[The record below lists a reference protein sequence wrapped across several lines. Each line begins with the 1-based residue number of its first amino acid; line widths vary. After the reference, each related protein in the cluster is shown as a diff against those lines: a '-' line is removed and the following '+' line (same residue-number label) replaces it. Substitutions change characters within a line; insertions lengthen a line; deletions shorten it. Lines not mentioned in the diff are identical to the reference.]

1 MLSYNN
7 ISGNNI
13 NNNVITTYNITTT
26 TTPTTTT
33 TTTPTTTPTT
43 TTTTKSKKNFEY
55 KSNIE
60 IDGWWHTEIRTSREL
75 KYYINLA
82 EISGCKFEQFVSFT
96 QFLDFLQRTII
107 GRYLNLSNRIRSLME
122 KKKIILKKNQFRL
135 IEAEVNKTR
144 RIRSIK
150 INRLGKDDLNKFML
164 LVQASKNKL
173 PTIIYQII
181 LKEFVGL
188 EFKSGCAQCKK
199 ANRPFDIII
208 SHNSHECKFTHK
220 HLHCV
225 NCSTSSFKC
234 INHTTDKC
242 YNYCS
247 TCRTTIDFC
256 SCDDDH
262 NDDCDDCGRPN
273 THCVCGF
280 YSESDD
286 DESRGDYCDD
296 CGNPHYC
303 CRC

>member
-1 MLSYNN
+1 MTSYNN
-7 ISGNNI
+7 IAGNNI
-13 NNNVITTYNITTT
+13 NNNVITYTTT
-26 TTPTTTT
+26 TTTTTTTSTTPTTPTTTT
-33 TTTPTTTPTT
+33 
-43 TTTTKSKKNFEY
+43 KSNKNFEY

-60 IDGWWHTEIRTSREL
+60 IDGWWHTEIQTARKL
-75 KYYINLA
+75 KFYVYLA
-82 EISGCKFEQFVSFT
+82 EIAGFKFEQFVSFT
-96 QFLDFLQRTII
+96 HFLDFLRQIT
-107 GRYLNLSNRIRSLME
+107 YLKLSNRIKNCV
-122 KKKIILKKNQFRL
+122 KKQNMIIKKNQFRL

-144 RIRSIK
+144 RIRAIK
-150 INRLGKDDLNKFML
+150 INRLGKDDLNKLRF

-188 EFKSGCAQCKK
+188 EFKSGCAECKK

-247 TCRTTIDFC
+247 RCRTTIDFC
-256 SCDDDH
+256 SCNDNY
-262 NDDCDDCGRPN
+262 NDDCDDCGRPHS
-273 THCVCGF
+273 HCVCGF
-280 YSESDD
+280 YSESD

-296 CGNPHYC
+296 CGRPHSY